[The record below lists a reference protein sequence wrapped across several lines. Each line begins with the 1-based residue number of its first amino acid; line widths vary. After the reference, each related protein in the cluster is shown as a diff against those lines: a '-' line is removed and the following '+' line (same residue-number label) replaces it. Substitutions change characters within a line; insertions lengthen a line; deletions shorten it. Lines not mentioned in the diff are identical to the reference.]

1 MYEDSPI
8 DKFDSSV
15 YNRQELVSTYDV
27 VCVDNGKFFN
37 SIEDG
42 KTHIHVLLKKRYPFL
57 KKTVLFI

>member
-42 KTHIHVLLKKRYPFL
+42 KTHIHVLLKKRYPF
-57 KKTVLFI
+57 